1 VRDRDQ
7 ITTRSG
13 IEPAI
18 REQRCL
24 RRPVEAWS
32 SDTEESPLGSGAT
45 QLGVCLKCACCLT
58 LLGRIFCSAVVWFAH
73 VAWDHSRCA
82 VRVLRV
88 QSVRVRGLRFFI
100 FHLRFYEPC
109 DRQCALHVH
118 HAPDLLP
125 ARPTSPNQNR
135 DHGKQSLNGKEI
147 FMRLRL
153 PARRSS
159 PCAHHTIRL
168 PRPPCARRRRSACPR
183 YRDHRS
189 RGTVR
194 SWRLLP

>member
-1 VRDRDQ
+1 MRDRDQ

-32 SDTEESPLGSGAT
+32 SDLEESPLGSGAT

-82 VRVLRV
+82 VRVLSV

-100 FHLRFYEPC
+100 FHLRFYEPM
-109 DRQCALHVH
+109 RQCAASRAGPFFPRV
-118 HAPDLLP
+118 
-125 ARPTSPNQNR
+125 RSPNQNR
-135 DHGKQSLNGKEI
+135 DHGKQSLNSKEI

-189 RGTVR
+189 RGTVW